1 MLLERVKVGGGDVVS
16 SSVDAEAW
24 NLDLS
29 GTRQSMQRA
38 RNEKFI
44 VLLVENGEWRVES
57 RMMVRASSLT
67 HLLLCASLARSTAFG
82 SFYYWGEAF
91 PVLLLCK

>member
-24 NLDLS
+24 SLDLS

-44 VLLVENGEWRVES
+44 VLFVENGEWRVE
-57 RMMVRASSLT
+57 
-67 HLLLCASLARSTAFG
+67 
-82 SFYYWGEAF
+82 
-91 PVLLLCK
+91 